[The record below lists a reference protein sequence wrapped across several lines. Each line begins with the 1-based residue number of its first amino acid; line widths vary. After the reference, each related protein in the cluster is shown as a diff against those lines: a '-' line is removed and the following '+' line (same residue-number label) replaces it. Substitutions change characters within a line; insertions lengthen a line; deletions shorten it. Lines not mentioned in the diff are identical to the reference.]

1 MSVVSC
7 HELTNIMPWIGDW
20 IKERENWNAVIIY
33 WNAVI
38 IYWNA
43 VIIYWNKELENWNA
57 ILFKTE
63 KDAEINQRP
72 FGFIG

>member
-20 IKERENWNAVIIY
+20 IKEREN
-33 WNAVI
+33 
-38 IYWNA
+38 WNA